1 MSWCTPE
8 QANNITNKDNFTQSE
23 LDFAYQIVELF
34 VNVTTDAQA
43 TIKPRD
49 LRNLR
54 KAEAFHALWLRSQ
67 VDYTSRTDVD
77 QITQDGVSFSKADPD
92 AHTLAPLAKLAIQR
106 LSWRQSRAMSP
117 LTPQQALYLRGV
129 RDPNLSYTGLE
140 EWLDDRDH
148 WESLP

>member
-1 MSWCTPE
+1 MTWCTPE
-8 QANNITNKDNFTQSE
+8 QANTITNKDDFTQGE

-34 VNVTTDAQA
+34 TNVTTDAEA
-43 TIKPRD
+43 TLKPRD

-77 QITQDGVSFSKADPD
+77 RISQDGVQFSKADPD
-92 AHTLAPLAKLAIQR
+92 THTLAPLAKLAVQR
-106 LSWRQSRAMSP
+106 LSWRQTRSMTP

-129 RDPNLSYTGLE
+129 RTVGVYDGTE

-148 WESLP
+148 WEPIP